1 MVTSSVVDY
10 LSRVL
15 FPNFFKCF
23 CMNNSAR
30 QNCPSDV
37 DFLFLWFSCFLTKQL
52 HGNMMLQKWNLT
64 IWLFV
69 ELNREEISVILHLEA
84 QMVVWQW
91 LVRHEM
97 EIL

>member
-1 MVTSSVVDY
+1 MV
-10 LSRVL
+10 
-15 FPNFFKCF
+15 F
-23 CMNNSAR
+23 M
-30 QNCPSDV
+30 
-37 DFLFLWFSCFLTKQL
+37 FLTEQL

-91 LVRHEM
+91 FVRHEM